1 MPKPHKRPQAWF
13 TAARWPIGIAL
24 TSWDYMWR
32 TTPMRR
38 HEAQAALPADLAAKL
53 EYPSAVTEKDV
64 QGQEYGHGPLFHRT
78 YRTRMRNSQLSAE
91 QLMTAVKRD
100 LNKPAP
106 TKFARF
112 QRINGGP
119 GSLEI
124 GDEFVVRM
132 PGPWDGPV
140 RVIRLETDS
149 FRLAT
154 LTGHLEA
161 GQIEF
166 RALPLGD
173 SELVFEIESWA
184 RSSTWV
190 VNALYH
196 RLRMAKEV
204 QAHMWISFLE
214 GVIKLAGG
222 RMTGGIEI
230 QTERLA
236 ARDELVQGPPK
247 VRRKLAEL
255 SAKELNFDPAALT
268 EASSGTGWTIT
279 DLCQP
284 LPGELPG
291 RPIDGGSWEIARRLM
306 RGYEFADPSFV
317 RAYYDPAAP
326 LGARNMLLKLQALG
340 LAYLYVGVR
349 VGEVYERTLR
359 PDGREVKVWGWNYRT
374 LEGHVEMGQ
383 MDWEV
388 WKWIDDGTIE
398 FRVHAVSR
406 PAPIRNPFVLV
417 AFRALR
423 KRERQAFLESTKR
436 RMRTFTELA
445 LAQEDLHRS
454 IGRAAAAL
462 TARPV
467 WSSDAAHD
475 ELARNLS
482 DLPVPPPLPQADGG
496 R

>member
-1 MPKPHKRPQAWF
+1 
-13 TAARWPIGIAL
+13 
-24 TSWDYMWR
+24 
-32 TTPMRR
+32 
-38 HEAQAALPADLAAKL
+38 
-53 EYPSAVTEKDV
+53 
-64 QGQEYGHGPLFHRT
+64 
-78 YRTRMRNSQLSAE
+78 
-91 QLMTAVKRD
+91 
-100 LNKPAP
+100 
-106 TKFARF
+106 
-112 QRINGGP
+112 
-119 GSLEI
+119 
-124 GDEFVVRM
+124 
-132 PGPWDGPV
+132 V
-140 RVIRLETDS
+140 RVIRLEADS

-279 DLCQP
+279 NLCQP

-317 RAYYDPAAP
+317 RA
-326 LGARNMLLKLQALG
+326 
-340 LAYLYVGVR
+340 
-349 VGEVYERTLR
+349 
-359 PDGREVKVWGWNYRT
+359 
-374 LEGHVEMGQ
+374 
-383 MDWEV
+383 
-388 WKWIDDGTIE
+388 
-398 FRVHAVSR
+398 HAVSR

-482 DLPVPPPLPQADGG
+482 DLPAPPPLPQADGG